1 MRLFFWTLTW
11 ALVLGGLVL
20 VFTGSVVAAVACAA
34 YVVVVI
40 PLAVVVGR
48 ALRGRSTPPS
58 SD

>member
-1 MRLFFWTLTW
+1 MRLFFWTLVW
-11 ALVLGGLVL
+11 ALVVGGLL
-20 VFTGSVVAAVACAA
+20 LAFTGSFVVAAACAA

>member
-1 MRLFFWTLTW
+1 MRLFFWTLAW

-20 VFTGSVVAAVACAA
+20 LFTGSLVAAVACAA